1 MFLNKTPIQTN
12 LVDQDVDYYGF
23 LTSEEFKGIQDY
35 LIGYLPMDIY
45 DSPYFGQGSGAYREL
60 DKVYEAYRQRFVGL
74 DDIRQPVTV
83 ISELKRTDAS
93 AGISPAL
100 ILAAAAAFFFAG

>member
-1 MFLNKTPIQTN
+1 MFLNKTPVQTN

-23 LTSEEFKGIQDY
+23 LTSDEFKATQDY
-35 LIGYLPMDIY
+35 LIGYLAMDVY

-60 DKVYEAYRQRFVGL
+60 DKVYEAYRAKFVNRVFPGEDL
-74 DDIRQPVTV
+74 D
-83 ISELKRTDAS
+83 ELKRTDAS